1 MLKYSKNHNIKL
13 EIISQEMKIF
23 HSYVQNYICMSNHR
37 TTSLTLYVLVQKI
50 SPITLD
56 AKQLQ
61 LNHIWYIKNIKNPNP
76 NI

>member
-1 MLKYSKNHNIKL
+1 MLKYSKKHNIKL
-13 EIISQEMKIF
+13 EIISQDMKIF
-23 HSYVQNYICMSNHR
+23 HSHVQNYICMSNHG

-61 LNHIWYIKNIKNPNP
+61 LNHI
-76 NI
+76 